1 MTVLAILYRILIIYN
16 LNSEKKKINRNF
28 KNSVSEIL
36 IFKNPLKN
44 KLCFFEFKIKE
55 NINNEIREVFL
66 EKVEEEYEKID
77 DEKHKKL
84 KENIT
89 KIYNRQKLDKLTLLK
104 TFPILSFI
112 GYIINY
118 LKNIDNKGARLQN
131 ILNIVII
138 KNNKS
143 AVINW
148 NKIGYI
154 VLTLVI
160 FYIMSYLFYKKFEIK
175 VMKKRER
182 ISQVAECID
191 NLKK

>member
-1 MTVLAILYRILIIYN
+1 M
-16 LNSEKKKINRNF
+16 
-28 KNSVSEIL
+28 
-36 IFKNPLKN
+36 
-44 KLCFFEFKIKE
+44 
-55 NINNEIREVFL
+55 
-66 EKVEEEYEKID
+66 
-77 DEKHKKL
+77 
-84 KENIT
+84 
-89 KIYNRQKLDKLTLLK
+89 
-104 TFPILSFI
+104 SFI

-118 LKNIDNKGARLQN
+118 LKNIDNKGTRLQN

-175 VMKKRER
+175 VIKKRER